1 MLSSVEFAKPIN
13 TALDHGCITMSLT
26 MESIISSD
34 KLCKSQ
40 HKTIKYIGQVGHF
53 NEDKWYLC

>member
-1 MLSSVEFAKPIN
+1 MLSRAEFAKPIN
-13 TALDHGCITMSLT
+13 TAFDHGCITVSLR

-40 HKTIKYIGQVGHF
+40 HKTIKYIEQVGHF
-53 NEDKWYLC
+53 NEDK